1 MMPTYP
7 QLLSPTYEPH
17 VYSASWQKQ
26 YVAQFFTLESGEKN
40 GNSATYR
47 CRLHPEAPVFKAH
60 FPGFPVLPGVLTLK
74 MVVDAI
80 NASQFFSTQTLT
92 VQSIGNAKYLAVVNP
107 QETQEVEIS
116 VTLKAEKNA
125 DEPAVF
131 QFKATVQNG
140 ETRFATFSFSCTA
153 ADFITVGVEENEVCA
168 VIPTYQNAKT
178 LLKVVAD
185 VHRVV
190 DTVFVVDDGSNDGTA
205 ALLDKATGNE
215 RPEKVLTHPKNCGK
229 GAALK
234 TGLTYARQQGF
245 RYAVTVDADGQ
256 HRADDI
262 PALLK
267 AVEEEPDA
275 LAIGSRGLQHENMP
289 AKSTFA
295 NRFSNFWFALQTLQ
309 RLPDTQ
315 SGLRV
320 YPLRCLHGLRWMSAR
335 YEAELTLLVFSAWAG
350 VKLLPVP
357 VSVYYPPRD
366 QRVTH
371 FRPGRDF
378 TRISVLNTLL
388 CFLMVVYGWPRI
400 FADRLQGVSKACFV
414 SRELFTLTS
423 CQIW

>member
-1 MMPTYP
+1 MSLTSI
-7 QLLSPTYEPH
+7 LPH
-17 VYSASWQKQ
+17 GKKQ
-26 YVAQFFTLESGEKN
+26 YVAQFFTLEAGEKN

-74 MVVDAI
+74 MVVDTI

-116 VTLKAEKNA
+116 VALKAEKNA

-190 DTVFVVDDGSNDGTA
+190 DIVFVVDDGSNDGTA
-205 ALLDKATGNE
+205 ALLDKATGSE

-320 YPLRCLHGLRWMSAR
+320 YPLRRLHGLRWMSAR

-400 FADRLQGVSKACFV
+400 FCRQIARGVKGVF
-414 SRELFTLTS
+414 RK
-423 CQIW
+423 

>member
-1 MMPTYP
+1 MSLTSI
-7 QLLSPTYEPH
+7 LPH
-17 VYSASWQKQ
+17 GKKQ

-116 VTLKAEKNA
+116 VALKAEKNA
-125 DEPAVF
+125 DELTVF

-320 YPLRCLHGLRWMSAR
+320 YPLRRLHGLRWMSAR

-400 FADRLQGVSKACFV
+400 FCRQIARGVKGVF
-414 SRELFTLTS
+414 RK
-423 CQIW
+423 

>member
-1 MMPTYP
+1 MSLTSI
-7 QLLSPTYEPH
+7 LPH
-17 VYSASWQKQ
+17 GKKQ

-60 FPGFPVLPGVLTLK
+60 FPGFPILPGVLTLK

-116 VTLKAEKNA
+116 VALKAEKNA
-125 DEPAVF
+125 DELAVF

-178 LLKVVAD
+178 LLQVVAD

-205 ALLDKATGNE
+205 ALLDNATGNE

-320 YPLRCLHGLRWMSAR
+320 YPLRRLHGLRWMSAR

-400 FADRLQGVSKACFV
+400 FCRQIARGVKGVF
-414 SRELFTLTS
+414 RK
-423 CQIW
+423 

>member
-1 MMPTYP
+1 MSLTSI
-7 QLLSPTYEPH
+7 LPH
-17 VYSASWQKQ
+17 GKKQ

-116 VTLKAEKNA
+116 VALKAEKNA

-153 ADFITVGVEENEVCA
+153 ADFMTVGVEENDVCA

-215 RPEKVLTHPKNCGK
+215 RAEKVLTHPKNCGK

-320 YPLRCLHGLRWMSAR
+320 YPLRHLHGLRWMSAR

-388 CFLMVVYGWPRI
+388 YFLMVVYGWPRI
-400 FADRLQGVSKACFV
+400 FCRQIARGVIGVFCK
-414 SRELFTLTS
+414 
-423 CQIW
+423 

>member
-1 MMPTYP
+1 MSLTSI
-7 QLLSPTYEPH
+7 LPH
-17 VYSASWQKQ
+17 GKKQ

-107 QETQEVEIS
+107 QETQEAEIS
-116 VTLKAEKNA
+116 VALKAEKNA

-178 LLKVVAD
+178 LLQVVAD

-190 DTVFVVDDGSNDGTA
+190 DTVFVVDDGSNDSTA

-275 LAIGSRGLQHENMP
+275 LVIGSRGLQHENMP
-289 AKSTFA
+289 TKSTFA

-320 YPLRCLHGLRWMSAR
+320 YPLRRLHGLRWMSAR

-400 FADRLQGVSKACFV
+400 FCRQIARGVKGVF
-414 SRELFTLTS
+414 RK
-423 CQIW
+423 

>member
-1 MMPTYP
+1 MSLTSI
-7 QLLSPTYEPH
+7 LPH
-17 VYSASWQKQ
+17 GKKQ

-116 VTLKAEKNA
+116 VALKAEKNA
-125 DEPAVF
+125 DEPAIF

-400 FADRLQGVSKACFV
+400 FCRQIARGVKGVF
-414 SRELFTLTS
+414 RK
-423 CQIW
+423 

>member
-1 MMPTYP
+1 MSLTSI
-7 QLLSPTYEPH
+7 LPH
-17 VYSASWQKQ
+17 GKKQ

-60 FPGFPVLPGVLTLK
+60 FPGFPILPGVLTLK

-116 VTLKAEKNA
+116 VALKAEKNA

-185 VHRVV
+185 VHRMV
-190 DTVFVVDDGSNDGTA
+190 DTVIVVDDGSNDGTA

-315 SGLRV
+315 SGLRI
-320 YPLRCLHGLRWMSAR
+320 YPLRRLHGLRWMSAR

-400 FADRLQGVSKACFV
+400 FCRQIARGVKGVF
-414 SRELFTLTS
+414 RK
-423 CQIW
+423 

>member
-1 MMPTYP
+1 MSLTSI
-7 QLLSPTYEPH
+7 LPH
-17 VYSASWQKQ
+17 GKKQ

-107 QETQEVEIS
+107 QETQEVEIN
-116 VTLKAEKNA
+116 VALKAEKNA
-125 DEPAVF
+125 DKPAIF

-153 ADFITVGVEENEVCA
+153 ADFMTVGVEENEVCA

-205 ALLDKATGNE
+205 AMLDKATGNE

-320 YPLRCLHGLRWMSAR
+320 YPLQRLHGLRWMSAR

-400 FADRLQGVSKACFV
+400 FCRQIARGVKGVFCK
-414 SRELFTLTS
+414 
-423 CQIW
+423 

>member
-1 MMPTYP
+1 MSLTSI
-7 QLLSPTYEPH
+7 LPH
-17 VYSASWQKQ
+17 GKKQ

-80 NASQFFSTQTLT
+80 NASQFFSTQTLM

-107 QETQEVEIS
+107 QETQEVVIS
-116 VTLKAEKNA
+116 VALKAEKNA

-178 LLKVVAD
+178 LLQVVAD

-315 SGLRV
+315 SGLRI
-320 YPLRCLHGLRWMSAR
+320 YPLRRLHGLRWMSAR

-400 FADRLQGVSKACFV
+400 FCRQIARGVKGVF
-414 SRELFTLTS
+414 RK
-423 CQIW
+423 

>member
-1 MMPTYP
+1 MSLTSI
-7 QLLSPTYEPH
+7 LPH
-17 VYSASWQKQ
+17 GKKQ

-107 QETQEVEIS
+107 QETQEVEIN
-116 VTLKAEKNA
+116 VALKAEKNA

-153 ADFITVGVEENEVCA
+153 ADFITVDVEENEVCA

-315 SGLRV
+315 SGLRI
-320 YPLRCLHGLRWMSAR
+320 YPLRRLHGLRWMSAR

-400 FADRLQGVSKACFV
+400 FCRQITRGVKGVF
-414 SRELFTLTS
+414 RK
-423 CQIW
+423 

>member
-1 MMPTYP
+1 MSLTSI
-7 QLLSPTYEPH
+7 LPH
-17 VYSASWQKQ
+17 GKKQ
-26 YVAQFFTLESGEKN
+26 YVAQFFTLEAGEKN

-60 FPGFPVLPGVLTLK
+60 FPGFPILPGVLTLK

-116 VTLKAEKNA
+116 VALKAEKNA

-315 SGLRV
+315 SGLRI

-400 FADRLQGVSKACFV
+400 FCRQIARGVKGVF
-414 SRELFTLTS
+414 RK
-423 CQIW
+423 

>member
-1 MMPTYP
+1 MSLTSI
-7 QLLSPTYEPH
+7 LPH
-17 VYSASWQKQ
+17 GKKQ
-26 YVAQFFTLESGEKN
+26 YVAQFFTLESGERN

-60 FPGFPVLPGVLTLK
+60 FPGFPILPGVLTLK

-116 VTLKAEKNA
+116 VALKAEKNA

-320 YPLRCLHGLRWMSAR
+320 YPLRRLHGLRWMSAR

-366 QRVTH
+366 QHVTH

-400 FADRLQGVSKACFV
+400 FCRQIARGVKGVFCK
-414 SRELFTLTS
+414 
-423 CQIW
+423 

>member
-1 MMPTYP
+1 MSLTSI
-7 QLLSPTYEPH
+7 LPH
-17 VYSASWQKQ
+17 GKKQ
-26 YVAQFFTLESGEKN
+26 YVAQFFTLEAGEKN

-116 VTLKAEKNA
+116 VALKAEKNA

-153 ADFITVGVEENEVCA
+153 ADFITVGVEENEACA

-178 LLKVVAD
+178 LLQVVAD

-205 ALLDKATGNE
+205 ALLDKATGSE

-289 AKSTFA
+289 TKSTFA

-320 YPLRCLHGLRWMSAR
+320 YPLRRLHGLRWMSAR

-400 FADRLQGVSKACFV
+400 FCRQIARGVKGVF
-414 SRELFTLTS
+414 RK
-423 CQIW
+423 

>member
-1 MMPTYP
+1 MSLTSI
-7 QLLSPTYEPH
+7 LPH
-17 VYSASWQKQ
+17 GKKQ
-26 YVAQFFTLESGEKN
+26 YVAQFFTLEAGEKN

-116 VTLKAEKNA
+116 VALKAEKNA

-185 VHRVV
+185 VHRVM

-205 ALLDKATGNE
+205 ALLDKATGSE

-400 FADRLQGVSKACFV
+400 FCRQIARGVKGVF
-414 SRELFTLTS
+414 RK
-423 CQIW
+423 

>member
-1 MMPTYP
+1 MSLTSI
-7 QLLSPTYEPH
+7 LPH
-17 VYSASWQKQ
+17 GKKQ

-80 NASQFFSTQTLT
+80 NASQFFSTQTLM

-116 VTLKAEKNA
+116 VALKAEKNA
-125 DEPAVF
+125 DEPAIF
-131 QFKATVQNG
+131 QFKASVQNG

-153 ADFITVGVEENEVCA
+153 ADFMTVGVEENEVCA

-215 RPEKVLTHPKNCGK
+215 RPEKVLPHPKNCGK

-234 TGLTYARQQGF
+234 TGLTYAHQQGF

-295 NRFSNFWFALQTLQ
+295 NRFTNFWFSLQTLQ

-320 YPLRCLHGLRWMSAR
+320 YPLRRLHGLRWMSAR

-400 FADRLQGVSKACFV
+400 FCRQIARGVKGVFCK
-414 SRELFTLTS
+414 
-423 CQIW
+423 

>member
-1 MMPTYP
+1 MSLTSI
-7 QLLSPTYEPH
+7 LPH
-17 VYSASWQKQ
+17 GKKQ
-26 YVAQFFTLESGEKN
+26 YVTQFFTLESGEKN

-116 VTLKAEKNA
+116 VALKAEKNA

-205 ALLDKATGNE
+205 ALLDKATSNE

-234 TGLTYARQQGF
+234 TGLTYACQQGF

-320 YPLRCLHGLRWMSAR
+320 YPLRRLHGLRWMSAR

-400 FADRLQGVSKACFV
+400 FCRQIARGVKGVF
-414 SRELFTLTS
+414 RK
-423 CQIW
+423 

>member
-1 MMPTYP
+1 MSLTSI
-7 QLLSPTYEPH
+7 LPH
-17 VYSASWQKQ
+17 GKKQ

-116 VTLKAEKNA
+116 VALKAEKNA
-125 DEPAVF
+125 DELTVF

-275 LAIGSRGLQHENMP
+275 LVIGSRGLQHENMP

-400 FADRLQGVSKACFV
+400 FCRQIARGVKGVF
-414 SRELFTLTS
+414 RK
-423 CQIW
+423 

>member
-1 MMPTYP
+1 MSLTSI
-7 QLLSPTYEPH
+7 LPH
-17 VYSASWQKQ
+17 GKKQ
-26 YVAQFFTLESGEKN
+26 YVAQFFTLEAGEKN

-80 NASQFFSTQTLT
+80 NASQFFSTQMLT
-92 VQSIGNAKYLAVVNP
+92 MQSIGNAKYLAVVNP

-116 VTLKAEKNA
+116 VALKAEKNA

-190 DTVFVVDDGSNDGTA
+190 DTVIVVDDGSNDGTA

-320 YPLRCLHGLRWMSAR
+320 YPLRRLHGLRWMSAR

-400 FADRLQGVSKACFV
+400 FCRQIARGVIGVFRK
-414 SRELFTLTS
+414 
-423 CQIW
+423 

>member
-1 MMPTYP
+1 MSLTSI
-7 QLLSPTYEPH
+7 LPH
-17 VYSASWQKQ
+17 GKKQ
-26 YVAQFFTLESGEKN
+26 YVAQFFTLEAGEKN

-116 VTLKAEKNA
+116 VALKAEKNA

-140 ETRFATFSFSCTA
+140 ETRFATLSFSCTA

-178 LLKVVAD
+178 LLQVVAD

-205 ALLDKATGNE
+205 ALLDKATGSE

-350 VKLLPVP
+350 VKLLPVS

-400 FADRLQGVSKACFV
+400 FCRQIARGVKGVF
-414 SRELFTLTS
+414 RK
-423 CQIW
+423 

>member
-1 MMPTYP
+1 MSLTSI
-7 QLLSPTYEPH
+7 LPH
-17 VYSASWQKQ
+17 GKKQ
-26 YVAQFFTLESGEKN
+26 YVAQFFTLEAGEKN

-116 VTLKAEKNA
+116 VALKAEKNA
-125 DEPAVF
+125 DKPAVF

-275 LAIGSRGLQHENMP
+275 LVIGSRGLQHENMP
-289 AKSTFA
+289 VKSTFA

-315 SGLRV
+315 SGLRI

-378 TRISVLNTLL
+378 TRISMLNTLL

-400 FADRLQGVSKACFV
+400 FCRQIARGVKGVF
-414 SRELFTLTS
+414 RK
-423 CQIW
+423 

>member
-1 MMPTYP
+1 MSLTSI
-7 QLLSPTYEPH
+7 LPH
-17 VYSASWQKQ
+17 GKKQ

-80 NASQFFSTQTLT
+80 NASQFFSTQMLT

-116 VTLKAEKNA
+116 VALKAEKNA

-315 SGLRV
+315 SGLRI

-400 FADRLQGVSKACFV
+400 FCRQIARGVKGVF
-414 SRELFTLTS
+414 RK
-423 CQIW
+423 

>member
-1 MMPTYP
+1 MSLTSI
-7 QLLSPTYEPH
+7 LPH
-17 VYSASWQKQ
+17 GKKQ

-116 VTLKAEKNA
+116 VALKAEKNA
-125 DEPAVF
+125 DKPAVF

-400 FADRLQGVSKACFV
+400 FCRQIARGVKGVF
-414 SRELFTLTS
+414 RK
-423 CQIW
+423 

>member
-1 MMPTYP
+1 MSLTSI
-7 QLLSPTYEPH
+7 LPH
-17 VYSASWQKQ
+17 GKKQ
-26 YVAQFFTLESGEKN
+26 YVAQFFTLEAGEKN

-116 VTLKAEKNA
+116 VALKAEKNA

-256 HRADDI
+256 HRANDI

-315 SGLRV
+315 SGLRI
-320 YPLRCLHGLRWMSAR
+320 YPLRRLHGLRWMSAR

-400 FADRLQGVSKACFV
+400 FCRLIARGVKGVFCK
-414 SRELFTLTS
+414 
-423 CQIW
+423 

>member
-1 MMPTYP
+1 MSLTSI
-7 QLLSPTYEPH
+7 LPH
-17 VYSASWQKQ
+17 GKKQ

-60 FPGFPVLPGVLTLK
+60 FPGFPILPGVLTLK

-80 NASQFFSTQTLT
+80 NASQFFSTQMLT

-116 VTLKAEKNA
+116 VALKAEKNA

-153 ADFITVGVEENEVCA
+153 ADFMTVGVEENEVCA

-320 YPLRCLHGLRWMSAR
+320 YPLRRLNGLRWMSAR

-350 VKLLPVP
+350 VKLLAVP

-400 FADRLQGVSKACFV
+400 FCRQIARGVKGVFCK
-414 SRELFTLTS
+414 
-423 CQIW
+423 

>member
-1 MMPTYP
+1 MSLTSI
-7 QLLSPTYEPH
+7 LPH
-17 VYSASWQKQ
+17 GKKQ
-26 YVAQFFTLESGEKN
+26 YVAQFFTLEAGEKN

-116 VTLKAEKNA
+116 VALKAEKNA
-125 DEPAVF
+125 DELTVF

-153 ADFITVGVEENEVCA
+153 ADFMPVGVEENEVCA

-320 YPLRCLHGLRWMSAR
+320 YPLRRLHGLRWMSAR

-388 CFLMVVYGWPRI
+388 CFLMMVYGWPRI
-400 FADRLQGVSKACFV
+400 FCRQIARGVKGVF
-414 SRELFTLTS
+414 RK
-423 CQIW
+423 

>member
-1 MMPTYP
+1 MSLTSI
-7 QLLSPTYEPH
+7 LPH
-17 VYSASWQKQ
+17 GKKQ

-116 VTLKAEKNA
+116 VALKAEKNA

-190 DTVFVVDDGSNDGTA
+190 DTVLVVDDGSNDGTA

-245 RYAVTVDADGQ
+245 RYAMTVDADGQ

-275 LAIGSRGLQHENMP
+275 LAIGSRGLKHENMP

-320 YPLRCLHGLRWMSAR
+320 YPLRRLHGLRWMSTR

-400 FADRLQGVSKACFV
+400 FCRQIARGVKGVFCK
-414 SRELFTLTS
+414 
-423 CQIW
+423 

>member
-1 MMPTYP
+1 MSLTSI
-7 QLLSPTYEPH
+7 LPH
-17 VYSASWQKQ
+17 GKKQ

-80 NASQFFSTQTLT
+80 NASQFFSTKTLT

-116 VTLKAEKNA
+116 VALKAEKNA

-153 ADFITVGVEENEVCA
+153 ADFMTVGVEENEVCA

-275 LAIGSRGLQHENMP
+275 LAIGSRVLQQENMP

-400 FADRLQGVSKACFV
+400 FCRQIARGVKGVF
-414 SRELFTLTS
+414 RK
-423 CQIW
+423 

>member
-1 MMPTYP
+1 MSLTSI
-7 QLLSPTYEPH
+7 LPH
-17 VYSASWQKQ
+17 GKKQ
-26 YVAQFFTLESGEKN
+26 YVAQFFTLEAGEKN

-116 VTLKAEKNA
+116 VALKAEKNA
-125 DEPAVF
+125 DELTVF

-153 ADFITVGVEENEVCA
+153 ADFMTVGVEENEVCA

-262 PALLK
+262 PTLLK

-320 YPLRCLHGLRWMSAR
+320 YPLRCLHGMRWMSAR

-400 FADRLQGVSKACFV
+400 FCRQIARGVKGVF
-414 SRELFTLTS
+414 RK
-423 CQIW
+423 

>member
-1 MMPTYP
+1 MSLTSI
-7 QLLSPTYEPH
+7 LPH
-17 VYSASWQKQ
+17 GKKQ
-26 YVAQFFTLESGEKN
+26 YVAQFFTLEAGEKN

-116 VTLKAEKNA
+116 VALKAEKNA
-125 DEPAVF
+125 DELTVF

-153 ADFITVGVEENEVCA
+153 ANFITVGVEENEVCA

-275 LAIGSRGLQHENMP
+275 LAIGSRGLKHENMP

-320 YPLRCLHGLRWMSAR
+320 YPLRRLHGLRWMSAR

-400 FADRLQGVSKACFV
+400 FCRQIARGVKGVF
-414 SRELFTLTS
+414 RK
-423 CQIW
+423 

>member
-1 MMPTYP
+1 MSLTSI
-7 QLLSPTYEPH
+7 LPH
-17 VYSASWQKQ
+17 GKKQ
-26 YVAQFFTLESGEKN
+26 YVAQFFTLEAGEKN

-116 VTLKAEKNA
+116 VALKAEKNA

-315 SGLRV
+315 SGLRI
-320 YPLRCLHGLRWMSAR
+320 YPLRRLHGLRWMSAR

-388 CFLMVVYGWPRI
+388 CFLMVVYGWPRVFCRQI
-400 FADRLQGVSKACFV
+400 ARGVKGVF
-414 SRELFTLTS
+414 RK
-423 CQIW
+423 

>member
-1 MMPTYP
+1 MSLTSI
-7 QLLSPTYEPH
+7 LPH
-17 VYSASWQKQ
+17 GKKQ

-92 VQSIGNAKYLAVVNP
+92 MQSIGNAKYLAVVNP

-116 VTLKAEKNA
+116 VALKAEKNA

-190 DTVFVVDDGSNDGTA
+190 DTVIVVDDGSNDGTA

-315 SGLRV
+315 SGLRI
-320 YPLRCLHGLRWMSAR
+320 YPLRRLHGLRWMSAR

-388 CFLMVVYGWPRI
+388 CFLMVVYGWPKI
-400 FADRLQGVSKACFV
+400 FFRQIARGVKGVFCK
-414 SRELFTLTS
+414 
-423 CQIW
+423 

>member
-1 MMPTYP
+1 MSLTSI
-7 QLLSPTYEPH
+7 LPH
-17 VYSASWQKQ
+17 GKKQ
-26 YVAQFFTLESGEKN
+26 YVAQFFTLEAGEKN

-92 VQSIGNAKYLAVVNP
+92 MQSIGNAKYLAVVNP

-116 VTLKAEKNA
+116 VALKAEKNA

-153 ADFITVGVEENEVCA
+153 ANFITVGVEENEVCA

-320 YPLRCLHGLRWMSAR
+320 YPLRRLHGLRWMSAR

-400 FADRLQGVSKACFV
+400 FCRQIARGVKGVF
-414 SRELFTLTS
+414 RK
-423 CQIW
+423 

>member
-1 MMPTYP
+1 MSLTSI
-7 QLLSPTYEPH
+7 LPH
-17 VYSASWQKQ
+17 GKKQ

-60 FPGFPVLPGVLTLK
+60 FPGFPILPGVLTLK

-116 VTLKAEKNA
+116 VALKAEKNA
-125 DEPAVF
+125 DEPVVF

-190 DTVFVVDDGSNDGTA
+190 DTVLVVDDGSNDGTA

-320 YPLRCLHGLRWMSAR
+320 YPLQRLHGLRWMSAR

-400 FADRLQGVSKACFV
+400 FCRQIARGVKGVFCK
-414 SRELFTLTS
+414 
-423 CQIW
+423 

>member
-1 MMPTYP
+1 MSLTSI
-7 QLLSPTYEPH
+7 LPH
-17 VYSASWQKQ
+17 GKKQ

-47 CRLHPEAPVFKAH
+47 CRLHPEAPVFKVH

-116 VTLKAEKNA
+116 VALKAEKNA

-153 ADFITVGVEENEVCA
+153 ANFITVGVEENEVCA

-320 YPLRCLHGLRWMSAR
+320 YPLRRLHGLRWMSAR

-400 FADRLQGVSKACFV
+400 FCRQIARGVKGVF
-414 SRELFTLTS
+414 RK
-423 CQIW
+423 

>member
-1 MMPTYP
+1 MSLTSILP
-7 QLLSPTYEPH
+7 QGK
-17 VYSASWQKQ
+17 KQ

-80 NASQFFSTQTLT
+80 NASQFFSTQTLM

-116 VTLKAEKNA
+116 VALKAEKNA
-125 DEPAVF
+125 DELTVF

-178 LLKVVAD
+178 LLQVVAD

-400 FADRLQGVSKACFV
+400 FCRQIARGVKGVF
-414 SRELFTLTS
+414 RK
-423 CQIW
+423 

>member
-1 MMPTYP
+1 MSLTSI
-7 QLLSPTYEPH
+7 LPH
-17 VYSASWQKQ
+17 GKKQ

-116 VTLKAEKNA
+116 VALKAEKNA
-125 DEPAVF
+125 DEPVVF

-320 YPLRCLHGLRWMSAR
+320 YPLRRLHGLRWMSAR

-400 FADRLQGVSKACFV
+400 FCRQIARGVKGVF
-414 SRELFTLTS
+414 RK
-423 CQIW
+423 

>member
-1 MMPTYP
+1 MSLTSI
-7 QLLSPTYEPH
+7 LPH
-17 VYSASWQKQ
+17 GKKQ
-26 YVAQFFTLESGEKN
+26 YVAQFFTLEAGEKN

-116 VTLKAEKNA
+116 VALKAEKEA

-245 RYAVTVDADGQ
+245 RYAVTMDADGQ

-320 YPLRCLHGLRWMSAR
+320 YPLRRLHGLRWMSTR

-400 FADRLQGVSKACFV
+400 FCRQIARGVKGVF
-414 SRELFTLTS
+414 RK
-423 CQIW
+423 

>member
-1 MMPTYP
+1 MSLTSI
-7 QLLSPTYEPH
+7 LPH
-17 VYSASWQKQ
+17 GKKQ

-92 VQSIGNAKYLAVVNP
+92 VQSIGNAKYLAVVYP

-116 VTLKAEKNA
+116 VALKAEKNA

-320 YPLRCLHGLRWMSAR
+320 YPLQRLHGLRWMSAR

-400 FADRLQGVSKACFV
+400 FCRQIARGVKGVF
-414 SRELFTLTS
+414 RK
-423 CQIW
+423 

>member
-1 MMPTYP
+1 MSLTSI
-7 QLLSPTYEPH
+7 LPH
-17 VYSASWQKQ
+17 GKKQ
-26 YVAQFFTLESGEKN
+26 YVAQFFTLEAGEKN

-400 FADRLQGVSKACFV
+400 FCRQIARGVKGVF
-414 SRELFTLTS
+414 RK
-423 CQIW
+423 

>member
-1 MMPTYP
+1 MSLTSI
-7 QLLSPTYEPH
+7 LPH
-17 VYSASWQKQ
+17 GKKQ
-26 YVAQFFTLESGEKN
+26 YVAQFFTLEAGEKN

-116 VTLKAEKNA
+116 VALKAEKNA

-262 PALLK
+262 PALLQ

-400 FADRLQGVSKACFV
+400 FCRQIARGVKGVF
-414 SRELFTLTS
+414 RK
-423 CQIW
+423 